1 MTQSEPTPQRGNL
14 WLGVAMGVAA
24 GLVIVVLAWFAL
36 VDPTT
41 AEPAPP
47 TAPQTPAQT
56 PTQEPSPTPSPTR
69 TPSPTPT
76 ATTEPSATPEPTETT
91 QAPTT
96 HPDIVTELPAG
107 SWVTVL
113 QSLRQSDTTAE
124 QAVARANEWSRPE
137 HKAVA
142 LDSNAFSG
150 SLSPGLFPIVVPGA
164 SSAQEALAVC
174 HDFGIDDRNKC
185 YPRQIKG

>member
-1 MTQSEPTPQRGNL
+1 MTQSEPSPQRGNL

-56 PTQEPSPTPSPTR
+56 PTQA
-69 TPSPTPT
+69 PSPTPT
-76 ATTEPSATPEPTETT
+76 RTTTPTPTPTPTPTASETT
-91 QAPTT
+91 QEPTT

-124 QAVARANEWSRPE
+124 QAVARANEWSRPD

-164 SSAQEALAVC
+164 SSAQAALDVC
-174 HDFGIDDRNKC
+174 QAFGIDDRNKC